1 MTDKVTTDQLDE
13 FFERMDRTARFYQ
26 RAVIFLA
33 VEQIAEMQDA
43 LDAQIAQVSQ
53 PKPLFCQKVRTIAQN
68 LIRRLTPS
76 SPEKSGRKEEDA
88 WKYPTHPD

>member
-13 FFERMDRTARFYQ
+13 FFEQMDRTARFYQ

-43 LDAQIAQVSQ
+43 LEAQVVQASQ
-53 PKPLFCQKVRTIAQN
+53 PKPLFWQKVRTVAQN
-68 LIRRLTPS
+68 FIWRLTPC
-76 SPEKSGRKEEDA
+76 SPGKSGRKGGRHLEISN
-88 WKYPTHPD
+88 PP